1 MLPSIPENTI
11 RAARAS
17 YGKGNIYLRL
27 GDQINGLLSQVQS
40 NLLTLESDGY
50 PCSVLAALSIVQ
62 YVEGLTDSE
71 LTQTLPGRV
80 DLRYAL
86 HLPTPGPRF
95 DPFTLCTFRQKILKD
110 PQYQRLLKE
119 VFDLLFPKL
128 GPEGLKNAPSITVV
142 VKSICL
148 NTMRASVV
156 EAMFHAIEAL
166 SANDFNWLRQVALPH
181 WYERYSHSS
190 WMLHS
195 GLSARQKELTPDDL
209 RGDIEYLLHAADQ
222 PNSRRIND
230 VSEIKTLRRMWDQ
243 LLHYKPGDQCSYCFN
258 NRFERRTLF
267 NSTNNNL
274 PSAG

>member
-1 MLPSIPENTI
+1 
-11 RAARAS
+11 
-17 YGKGNIYLRL
+17 
-27 GDQINGLLSQVQS
+27 
-40 NLLTLESDGY
+40 LLTLGLEGY
-50 PCSVLAALSIVQ
+50 PCSLLAALCIVQ

-95 DPFTLCTFRQKILKD
+95 DPFMLCAFRQQVLKD
-110 PQYQRLLKE
+110 SRYHQLLEE
-119 VFDLLFPKL
+119 VFGILY
-128 GPEGLKNAPSITVV
+128 PELRADATKNRPNICVV

-148 NTMRASVV
+148 NTMRASIV

-166 SANDFNWLRQVALPH
+166 SATEFNWLRGVALPH

-195 GLSARQKELTPDDL
+195 GLSVRQKELTLDDL
-209 RGDIEYLLHAADQ
+209 RADIQYLLGAADQ
-222 PNSRRIND
+222 SGVEKIND
-230 VSEIKTLRRMWDQ
+230 IPEIKTLRRMWDQ
-243 LLHYKPGDQCSYCFN
+243 LLQHKAGDQCTYCFN

-267 NSTNNNL
+267 NPTNHN
-274 PSAG
+274 SASAR